1 MTPSKNLLSGLG
13 LAKGEVRIVSYD
25 PGWGEGFRVL
35 RARLRKILPKA
46 RIEHVG
52 ATSVRGCAAKPIID
66 VSVGLGPGTRL
77 RIDAARSIGLEF
89 RSVSPESTHFVFR
102 DKNGRHVAHVHVNS
116 RNSEA
121 ELKLL
126 RFRDFLRSHP
136 DSVREYVLVKHRI
149 LAARGGWTRYTEAK
163 EPFFRGMD
171 SRVRDWARRT
181 RWTPSHL
188 EHGSR

>member
-1 MTPSKNLLSGLG
+1 VSVGKTRARLG
-13 LAKGEVRIVSYD
+13 VAAGEVVVVPHDARWAHDYRIV
-25 PGWGEGFRVL
+25 
-35 RARLRKILPKA
+35 RARLRTILPNA

-52 ATSVRGCAAKPIID
+52 STAIPDCAAKPIID